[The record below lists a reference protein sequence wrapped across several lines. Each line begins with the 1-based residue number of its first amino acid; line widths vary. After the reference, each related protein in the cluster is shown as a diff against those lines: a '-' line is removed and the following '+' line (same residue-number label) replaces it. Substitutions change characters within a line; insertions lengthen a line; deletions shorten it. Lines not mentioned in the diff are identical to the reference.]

1 MPAKRRAFLSATVT
15 SFLAMRSSLLPHYS
29 ESDGIFS
36 YANWVRKSLSAPP
49 DENPGTEILYVL
61 DDRLMNEKTLTGRGV
76 FGERLGSSTF
86 IENGSL
92 QRLPRLFPSSAEEAP
107 KRKAVWNC
115 FVTMT
120 WASVARLDLLGSE
133 YALAVEE
140 CAVEPEAADFSQEKW
155 APCRSLESGMQT
167 LLRILVH

>member
-49 DENPGTEILYVL
+49 DENPATEILYVI

-76 FGERLGSSTF
+76 FGERLPWLIHF
-86 IENGSL
+86 HRER
-92 QRLPRLFPSSAEEAP
+92 QRRTRRSE
-107 KRKAVWNC
+107 KI
-115 FVTMT
+115 
-120 WASVARLDLLGSE
+120 SV
-133 YALAVEE
+133 
-140 CAVEPEAADFSQEKW
+140 
-155 APCRSLESGMQT
+155 
-167 LLRILVH
+167 